1 MASAYVAAPS
11 SGVTMALA
19 IALHNVPEEFAMALP
34 AAALASR
41 RLLYG
46 AAVAS
51 ALAEPVGAVVGLA
64 GAARWP
70 GLHPV
75 FLAVAAGAMIFVALA
90 ELVPLLGRIGAP
102 GLAALGVLTSL
113 GVYLFL
119 SAMI

>member
-1 MASAYVAAPS
+1 
-11 SGVTMALA
+11 MALA
-19 IALHNVPEEFAMALP
+19 IAVHNVPAEFAMGLP

-41 RLLYG
+41 RLLCG

-90 ELVPLLGRIGAP
+90 ELVPLLGRMGAP
-102 GLAALGVLTSL
+102 GPAALGALISL
-113 GVYLFL
+113 GVYFVL
-119 SAMI
+119 SAVV